1 MRVRRLCGRPG
12 GPHEPVDGLAWA
24 PPQGWG
30 GRVIEVRGLGKT
42 YGDVVVI
49 HPLDFA
55 IEQGSIVGLLGIN
68 GAGKTTT
75 LRMLTGAISPT
86 SGEVEIDGYRM
97 SDDPIK
103 VKARLGYL
111 PERVPLYEDM
121 TVQDFLAYGARLKG
135 VAHPSRAV
143 QAVCGRV
150 GLSEVSGRLIRHLS
164 KGYRQRV
171 GIAHAL
177 VHEPKVLVLDEPTS
191 GLDPAQRVEIRRL
204 IQELASGDTTVVLS
218 THVLSEVQVLCD
230 QVIVLHEGRVVA
242 QDTIAGLTSARTMIR
257 LEVDNPTDALAA
269 ELSSIEGVVQVR
281 VEGESLHVLEV
292 SKDVRAQVARVA
304 VPYGLVN
311 LSTQGQLEEVF
322 LGLTHEESS

>member
-1 MRVRRLCGRPG
+1 MIQVRELS
-12 GPHEPVDGLAWA
+12 
-24 PPQGWG
+24 
-30 GRVIEVRGLGKT
+30 KT
-42 YGDVVVI
+42 YGDMVVI
-49 HPLDFA
+49 HPLDFT
-55 IEQGSIVGLLGIN
+55 IEQGSIVGFLGVN

-86 SGEVEIDGYRM
+86 SGSVEIDGYRM

-103 VKARLGYL
+103 VKARVGYL

-121 TVQDFLAYGARLKG
+121 TVQDFLAYGALLKG
-135 VAHPSRAV
+135 VGRPSSAV
-143 QAVCGRV
+143 SKVCGHV
-150 GLSEVSGRLIRHLS
+150 GLTKVNDRLIRHLS

-171 GIAHAL
+171 GIALAL
-177 VHEPKVLVLDEPTS
+177 VHQPKVLVLDEPTS

-242 QDTIAGLTSARTMIR
+242 QDTVAGLTAARTMIR
-257 LEVDNPTDALAA
+257 LEVDNPDDTLVAQ
-269 ELSSIEGVVQVR
+269 LSAMDGVERVR
-281 VEGESLHVLEV
+281 VEEKSLHVLEV
-292 SKDVRAQVARVA
+292 SKDVRAEVARVA

-322 LGLTHEESS
+322 LGLTHEENS